1 VSRYRRA
8 CTGVCG
14 SHSRSHG
21 TLQHT
26 SLARGRF
33 HLQLYEPGARVQADE
48 EVAETSKKLEE
59 LQGTTLGDGLLYSAP
74 PLSFSTLRERVCT
87 RSERRR
93 HRGLRRPQEEEKESS
108 SGGCGAHGL
117 LVPAVCGSKG
127 SWHEW
132 SLGAERTGESAR

>member
-1 VSRYRRA
+1 MSHYTGVHY
-8 CTGVCG
+8 TGVCR

-26 SLARGRF
+26 SLAHGRF

-74 PLSFSTLRERVCT
+74 PLSISTLRERACT
-87 RSERRR
+87 RSER
-93 HRGLRRPQEEEKESS
+93 
-108 SGGCGAHGL
+108 
-117 LVPAVCGSKG
+117 
-127 SWHEW
+127 
-132 SLGAERTGESAR
+132 